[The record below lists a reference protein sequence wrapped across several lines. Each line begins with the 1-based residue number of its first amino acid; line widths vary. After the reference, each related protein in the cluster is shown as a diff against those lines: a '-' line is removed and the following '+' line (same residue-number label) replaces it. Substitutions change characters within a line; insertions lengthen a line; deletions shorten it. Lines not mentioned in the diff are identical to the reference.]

1 MYTGIVQA
9 NLPID
14 TVTRKP
20 GLLTF
25 ALTLPLTLS
34 DAVTEGGSIAVNGC
48 CFTVTHMQSVETGLR
63 VTFDAIQETLDLTN
77 IRLLEAGTLVNI
89 ERSAR
94 QNVEIGGHVISGHIV
109 GTAEVLEITVSE
121 NNSRM
126 TFKADPTWLRFIFD
140 KGFLAVNGASLTVA
154 AIDRDAETF
163 SINLIPETLARTNFA
178 LLTPGSLVNIEVESQ
193 TQVIVETVERILAE
207 RYADA

>member
-14 TVTRKP
+14 TVTRKS

-48 CFTVTHMQSVETGLR
+48 CFTVTGMAPSGAGLQ
-63 VTFDAIQETLDLTN
+63 VTFDAIQETLELTN
-77 IRLLEAGTLVNI
+77 IHLLEAGTLVNI
-89 ERSAR
+89 ERSAL

-109 GTAEVLEITVSE
+109 GTAEVLAISVSE

-126 TFKADPTWLRFIFD
+126 TFKADPAWLRFIFD

-154 AIDRDAETF
+154 AIDRAASTF

-178 LLTPGSLVNIEVESQ
+178 LLTRGSLVNIEVESQ
-193 TQVIVETVERILAE
+193 TRVIVETVERIMAE
-207 RYADA
+207 RYANA

>member
-48 CFTVTHMQSVETGLR
+48 CFTVTGMRPSGAGLQ
-63 VTFDAIQETLDLTN
+63 VTFDAIEETLALTN
-77 IRLLEAGTLVNI
+77 IRLFEAGTLVNI

-109 GTAEVLEITVSE
+109 GTAEVLEITLSV

-126 TFKADPTWLRFIFD
+126 TFKADPAWLRFIFD

-154 AIDRDAETF
+154 AIDRAASTF

-178 LLTPGSLVNIEVESQ
+178 LLTQGSLVNIEVEAQ
-193 TQVIVETVERILAE
+193 AQVIVETVERIMAE

>member
-14 TVTRKP
+14 TVTRKL

-25 ALTLPLTLS
+25 TLTLPEHLAE
-34 DAVTEGGSIAVNGC
+34 AVTEGGSIAVNGC
-48 CFTVTHMQSVETGLR
+48 CFTVTGMAYSGVGLQ
-63 VTFDAIQETLDLTN
+63 VTFDAIQETLELTN

-109 GTAEVLEITVSE
+109 GTAEVLAITVSE

-126 TFKADPTWLRFIFD
+126 TFKADPAWLRFIFD

-154 AIDRDAETF
+154 AIDRAADTF

-178 LLTPGSLVNIEVESQ
+178 LLTRGSLVNIEVESQ
-193 TQVIVETVERILAE
+193 TRVIVETVERIMAE
-207 RYADA
+207 RHANA

>member
-1 MYTGIVQA
+1 MTPSG
-9 NLPID
+9 
-14 TVTRKP
+14 
-20 GLLTF
+20 
-25 ALTLPLTLS
+25 
-34 DAVTEGGSIAVNGC
+34 
-48 CFTVTHMQSVETGLR
+48 TGLQ
-63 VTFDAIQETLDLTN
+63 VTFDVIQETLELTN

-109 GTAEVLEITVSE
+109 GTAEVLAISTSE
-121 NNSRM
+121 NNSRI

-178 LLTPGSLVNIEVESQ
+178 LLTQGSLVNIEVESQ
-193 TQVIVETVERILAE
+193 TQVIVETVERIMAE